1 MILRYVLDWF
11 VTPKM
16 LEVLYNNDLDFSEFY
31 KLFTCYNKYNQCKAN
46 KKGDMQRGKCL

>member
-1 MILRYVLDWF
+1 MILRYVPDWF

-31 KLFTCYNKYNQCKAN
+31 KLLTCYNKYNQCKAN
-46 KKGDMQRGKCL
+46 KN